1 MKRILSILVIAL
13 SISLVSCGQQGS
25 SNNTAT
31 EVAQTATYS
40 NVSVNDLKT
49 AMDNEEII
57 VLDVRT
63 PSEYSEGLIGMAT
76 NMNIKDEAFA
86 AQAEN
91 LDKNASI
98 YVYCRSGYR
107 SQLASEKLIS
117 MGFTNVKNVEGGF
130 LAWEEN
136 GFDVTK

>member
-1 MKRILSILVIAL
+1 MKRIVSILVIAL

-25 SNNTAT
+25 SNNNST
-31 EVAQTATYS
+31 EVSQAVTYS

-49 AMDNEEII
+49 AMDNDKII

-76 NMNIKDEAFA
+76 NMNIKDAAFES
-86 AQAEN
+86 QAEK
-91 LDKNASI
+91 LDKNASV

-136 GFDVTK
+136 GFNITK